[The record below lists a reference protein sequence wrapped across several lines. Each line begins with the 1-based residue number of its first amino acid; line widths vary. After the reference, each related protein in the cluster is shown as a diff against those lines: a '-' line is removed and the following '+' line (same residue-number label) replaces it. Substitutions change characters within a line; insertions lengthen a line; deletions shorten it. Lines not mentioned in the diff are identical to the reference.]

1 MHSDSSLTVGLGD
14 RAYDIIVGRDL
25 LARADNL
32 AAAQLTDRHVIII
45 TDSQVAGYHL
55 DSLAS
60 ACSRVARR
68 CDTLTITAGEA
79 SKSMSVL
86 SVLLEDILA
95 LGVDRGVVL
104 VALGGGV
111 VGDLAG
117 FAAASLLRGVDFIQ
131 VPTSL
136 LAQVDSSVG
145 GKTGVNAAAGKN
157 LIGAFHQPRLVLAD
171 TAVLDT
177 LPDRELRAGYAEVAK
192 YGLLGDADFFEWLE
206 AHGADVLTR
215 EPQALKD
222 AIMTSCAAK
231 ARIVEADEREAG
243 TRALLNLGHTFGH
256 ALEAT
261 AGYNGS
267 LLHGEAVA
275 AGMGLAFDLAQ
286 HLDLCTGQDAVRAK
300 AHLDAS
306 GLPFSLASAPVCHT
320 SVCGTSSD
328 ALIQLMQ
335 RDKKVRD
342 GQMRFV
348 LPRGIGDSFVCDDVP
363 IAALHHV
370 LEESRQ

>member
-25 LARADNL
+25 LTRADNL

-95 LGVDRGVVL
+95 LGVDRGVLL

-145 GKTGVNAAAGKN
+145 GKTGVNTAAGKN

-231 ARIVEADEREAG
+231 ARIVETDEREIG

-261 AGYNGS
+261 AGYDGS

-286 HLDLCTGQDAVRAK
+286 HLDLCTGQDAVRVK

-348 LPRGIGDSFVCDDVP
+348 LPRGIGDSFVCDYVP

>member
-231 ARIVEADEREAG
+231 ARIVETDEREIG

-261 AGYNGS
+261 AGYDGS

-286 HLDLCTGQDAVRAK
+286 HLDLCTGQDAVRVK

-348 LPRGIGDSFVCDDVP
+348 LPRGIGDSFVCDYVP